1 MRISRYL
8 GALTKGRSSAESAGR
23 AVRVRVLPPFD
34 SLVRRSADTH
44 YTKYGVVRRLHLMH
58 PFLEISLSNSLVRR
72 AFHDSWL
79 AVLRQTPPLG
89 PLAIPPSSSHR
100 ANQLQC
106 SLCSQTH
113 SPIGSCTQ
121 RRDLASVSPRSAA
134 RNP

>member
-23 AVRVRVLPPFD
+23 AVRVLPSPLSIRSSGD
-34 SLVRRSADTH
+34 RLIHITQVRS
-44 YTKYGVVRRLHLMH
+44 VRRLHLMH